1 MYNFIMLIT
10 PQTGPEPNTIH
21 VGSETLK
28 VLKKHEGCVPRA
40 LPYLDGEEAHADS
53 AGDGVG
59 RLEHRLAL
67 HGIQDEAAL
76 GGDARWSG

>member
-28 VLKKHEGCVPRA
+28 VLKSMRGAFRGPYPTWTARRLMPIVPVMA
-40 LPYLDGEEAHADS
+40 WVDS
-53 AGDGVG
+53 STGWPCTAF
-59 RLEHRLAL
+59 RTRPP
-67 HGIQDEAAL
+67 
-76 GGDARWSG
+76 